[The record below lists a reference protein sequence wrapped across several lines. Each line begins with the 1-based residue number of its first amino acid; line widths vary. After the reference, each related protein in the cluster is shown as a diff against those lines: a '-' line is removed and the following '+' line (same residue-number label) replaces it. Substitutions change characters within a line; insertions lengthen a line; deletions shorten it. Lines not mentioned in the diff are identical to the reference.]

1 MIVEV
6 SSSASF
12 GKLADYLEYGRGAN
26 RVEDPSER
34 VAWTKGRGLIGQGG
48 QAVALEMHDATALN
62 DRVEEPVYHMVL
74 SWKSGRGGGPP
85 DRPAKEAMLA
95 AAEKVLERIGLA
107 DHQAWIVAHKDT
119 EASHLHV
126 MVNRVHPETGK
137 AWSRWR
143 DVPRIREVLN
153 EIERERG
160 WSRPPQAEELARRGW
175 TRRPRRPFWEQAHT
189 GGPPSFRASA
199 GLAMEEHLARS
210 ESWAE
215 TRAGLQAWGLRLEPR
230 RSGLVIAGRD
240 ASGKERY
247 AKLSSLGEGLSK
259 GSLETRYGQ
268 TYEAH
273 VRDEA
278 LEGRAA
284 EPAVYPRM
292 RQALGEAAAEAETFA
307 QLVVRLE
314 AHGAKVRW
322 ERTPRAQ
329 STERQAAEAQAAGEP
344 VAGEPVAAGGRLWI
358 EMDHV
363 ETEARRLG
371 PSYGREALEQEHG
384 VSAWPDSRPQQ
395 EPKHVEKAIAE
406 GLHEQRMEEER
417 VFDFA
422 TRFYRDALEGLGPE
436 ERPKAYLQAERG
448 FTGQTLRAFQ
458 VGYAPDAWSALSE
471 AALQAGFSEEALV
484 RAGLAVERG
493 DASEAR
499 ARGER
504 GVFDRFRGRIT
515 FPFLDGDG
523 QTIGFGARRVWA
535 DAERAT
541 PPLRGS
547 PKYINSPASAHFDKQ
562 STLFGLYQAREAIQ
576 QSGQVYLVEGYTDV
590 MRLRQEGIKN
600 AVALSG
606 VAMSSQQA
614 HLLAEEAGDVVVL
627 LDGGEREGAARAA
640 LQLVRAGAEG
650 TVVPLPA
657 EQDPDG
663 LAREIGGEGL
673 RRYGEEHGRTFAEAV
688 LEPAQKEGPVQEE
701 GGSYRRA
708 EGRYASAQ
716 KRTEAMHGYFQATAQ
731 GPKEKQAAR
740 LQELAAA
747 TAPAGLNAEGRA
759 AHREHLEEAYVSYVE
774 QHRYAEQERQ
784 RSSGVGRAEQGRSQ
798 GATLTGGIRRD
809 DLGEKVEAVRQA
821 TSIARV
827 ASEYTELTPS
837 GGELVGLSPF
847 KEEQNPSFRVN
858 DEKGVFYDF
867 STGRGGDVFELVGQL
882 EGVDFTESVRLLAER
897 AGIDLEDRSQNRTQ
911 SRSQDRTAAD
921 GVPPAANRREGT
933 ERTTPGRATAEMPD
947 AKMPTADRAADR
959 VMADRTVDDRTAKG
973 WRRVPDSAHVP
984 SGEEIRF
991 DLRSGQTWARGGA
1004 ETEAGAAVPDT
1015 PNRAMS
1021 EPGLEVVQD
1030 TVGREARIQEAETLY
1045 REVHSRRLELEA
1057 RFDRLLGK
1065 VYQRPEKAQAARREN
1080 SLRFGA
1086 AAGID
1091 AVAFPERYEGS
1102 AYATPG
1108 PQRSRRSVDHYRRQ
1122 LKESGLRLAA
1132 AQQEEAL
1139 AVEILRRTQ
1148 GREQA
1153 ASRQPAQYVSDPL
1166 GLREAAAIRAGAQSA
1181 ARAERRGAGPR
1192 KQFKAGQEELTV
1204 RVARGLAEGYVAS
1217 TAARSAASEAERLGA
1232 AEQPSKGEQLQR
1244 AREEMGRYP
1253 VPEHLAE
1260 WAGRVYVAASPDV
1273 QRRIDREVLSGPGV
1287 GDPRSASVGPDEPAS
1302 RCAPKGHGA
1311 STGRAPK
1318 QGRGVAAGA
1327 IRSGSAALGKV
1338 AGAGAESFVRS
1349 GGKAVAAGIGGGA
1362 AGLALQSFRQ
1372 AVKTTVQELG
1382 SFGQEL

>member
-48 QAVALEMHDATALN
+48 QAIALEMRDATALN

-85 DRPAKEAMLA
+85 DRPAKKAMLA
-95 AAEKVLERIGLA
+95 AAEKVLKRIGLA
-107 DHQAWIVAHKDT
+107 EHQAWIVAHKDT
-119 EASHLHV
+119 EASHLHI

-153 EIERERG
+153 EIEREQG

-175 TRRPRRPFWEQAHT
+175 ASRQRRPFWEQAHT

-199 GLAMEEHLARS
+199 GLAMEEHFVRA
-210 ESWAE
+210 ESWSE

-240 ASGKERY
+240 AFGKERH

-259 GSLETRYGQ
+259 GSLEIRYGQ

-273 VRDEA
+273 VREEA

-284 EPAVYPRM
+284 EPAVYPKM

-307 QLVVRLE
+307 ELAEGLE
-314 AHGAKVRW
+314 ARGARARW
-322 ERTPRAQ
+322 ERTAG
-329 STERQAAEAQAAGEP
+329 AQA
-344 VAGEPVAAGGRLWI
+344 AAGGRLWI

-371 PSYGREALEQEHG
+371 AAFGREALEQEHG
-384 VSAWPDSRPQQ
+384 VSAWPDSRPEL
-395 EPKHVEKAIAE
+395 EPENVEKAIAE

-417 VFDFA
+417 VLGFA
-422 TRFYRDALEGLGPE
+422 TQFYQDALEGLGLE

-448 FTGQTLRAFQ
+448 FTRQTLRAFQ
-458 VGYAPDAWSALSE
+458 VGYAPDAWSALSD
-471 AALQAGFSEEALV
+471 AALDAGFSEEALV

-515 FPFLDGDG
+515 FPFLDEEGR
-523 QTIGFGARRVWA
+523 TIGFGARRVWA
-535 DAERAT
+535 DAERTT
-541 PPLRGS
+541 PPLRGN

-562 STLFGLYQAREAIQ
+562 STLFGLSQAREPIR
-576 QSGQVYLVEGYTDV
+576 QSRRAYLVEGYTDV
-590 MRLRQEGIKN
+590 MRLRQEGIEN
-600 AVALSG
+600 AMALSG
-606 VAMSSQQA
+606 VAMSARQA
-614 HLLAEEAGDVVVL
+614 HLLADEAGDVVVL
-627 LDGGEREGAARAA
+627 LDGGEMEGAARAA

-650 TVVPLPA
+650 TVAYLPA
-657 EQDPDG
+657 GQDPDG
-663 LAREIGGEGL
+663 LAREIGGKGL
-673 RRYGEEHGRTFAEAV
+673 RRWAEEHGRTFAEAV
-688 LEPAQKEGPVQEE
+688 LESAQEE

-708 EGRYASAQ
+708 EGGYASAQ
-716 KRTEAMHGYFQATAQ
+716 ERTEAMRRYFQATAG
-731 GPKEKQAAR
+731 GPDEKQAAR
-740 LQELAAA
+740 LRELGAA
-747 TAPAGLNAEGRA
+747 TAPAGLTIEERV
-759 AHREHLEEAYVSYVE
+759 AHIEHLEEAYASYVE
-774 QHRYAEQERQ
+774 QRQ
-784 RSSGVGRAEQGRSQ
+784 RSWAVGQAGQGRSAS
-798 GATLTGGIRRD
+798 GPLAGGMRGGY
-809 DLGEKVEAVRQA
+809 LGEKVEAVRRA

-827 ASEYTELTPS
+827 ASEYTELKPS

-882 EGVDFTESVRLLAER
+882 EGIGFTESVRLLAER
-897 AGIDLEDRSQNRTQ
+897 VGIDLEDLSQDLSQNR
-911 SRSQDRTAAD
+911 SQERTGSDRATSAE
-921 GVPPAANRREGT
+921 NSREGA
-933 ERTTPGRATAEMPD
+933 ERTTASRTTAE
-947 AKMPTADRAADR
+947 MPTADRA
-959 VMADRTVDDRTAKG
+959 MANRMAEG
-973 WRRVPDSAHVP
+973 WRRVPDSARVP
-984 SGEEIRF
+984 SGEEIWF
-991 DLRSGQTWARGGA
+991 DLRSGQTWARA
-1004 ETEAGAAVPDT
+1004 AVKTESGAAAPNS
-1015 PNRAMS
+1015 PNRASS
-1021 EPGLEVVQD
+1021 EPGHEATQEAE
-1030 TVGREARIQEAETLY
+1030 GRKVRLREAETLY
-1045 REVHSRRLELEA
+1045 REVHSRRLEAEA
-1057 RFDRLLGK
+1057 RFDQLLGK
-1065 VYQRPEKAQAARREN
+1065 VYQCPEKAQAARREN

-1102 AYATPG
+1102 AYAMPG

-1122 LKESGLRLAA
+1122 LTKGGLRLAA
-1132 AQQEEAL
+1132 AQQQEAL
-1139 AVEILRRTQ
+1139 AVEILRRMQ
-1148 GREQA
+1148 GEEQA
-1153 ASRQPAQYVSDPL
+1153 ASRQPSQHVADPL
-1166 GLREAAAIRAGAQSA
+1166 GQREEVAIRAGAQAA
-1181 ARAERRGAGPR
+1181 ARAGRRGADPR
-1192 KQFKAGQEELTV
+1192 EQFKAGQEELTV
-1204 RVARGLAEGYVAS
+1204 RIARGLAEGYVAS
-1217 TAARSAASEAERLGA
+1217 TAARSTASEAERLGA
-1232 AEQPSKGEQLQR
+1232 AEQPSKAEQLQR
-1244 AREEMGRYP
+1244 AREQMSRYP

-1260 WAGRVYVAASPDV
+1260 WAGRVYVAASPAV
-1273 QRRIDREVLSGPGV
+1273 QRRIDHEVLSGRSLS
-1287 GDPRSASVGPDEPAS
+1287 DPRGASVGPDESMSLGAS
-1302 RCAPKGHGA
+1302 KGKGA
-1311 STGRAPK
+1311 STGWAPR

-1327 IRSGSAALGKV
+1327 TRSGAAALGKA
-1338 AGAGAESFVRS
+1338 AGMGAEPFIRS
-1349 GGKAVAAGIGGGA
+1349 GGKAIAAGIGGGA

-1372 AVKTTVQELG
+1372 TVKTTVQELG